1 MAQMHER
8 PKTEQLR
15 LKLDRLAKLWNDDPD
30 DENVAASIETT
41 KEKYAQ
47 AMRDEVCLLSPSEVD
62 PDDQDKEPA
71 IEPALKGAASKK
83 KEGRRGACPFGD
95 WVSKERCIAGVSFL

>member
-15 LKLDRLAKLWNDDPD
+15 LKLDRLDKLWNDDPD
-30 DENVAASIETT
+30 DEDVEASIVTT

-47 AMRDEVCLLSPSEVD
+47 AMRDEGLLLSPSEVD

-71 IEPALKGAASKK
+71 IEPALKGAVSKK
-83 KEGRRGACPFGD
+83 KGGAAMARRRRLRLQ
-95 WVSKERCIAGVSFL
+95 SI